1 MDEYNLSLYWR
12 IMEFWYSDA
21 GQVLLIVI
29 TILKAVAMGFV
40 AAVIAEEKKKNK
52 ILWFFLGMFFGS
64 IALVILM
71 FITND
76 YKADD
81 EGHIWICE
89 QCDTENIG
97 ETCKNCGAP
106 KSKIIV

>member
-1 MDEYNLSLYWR
+1 
-12 IMEFWYSDA
+12 
-21 GQVLLIVI
+21 
-29 TILKAVAMGFV
+29 
-40 AAVIAEEKKKNK
+40 
-52 ILWFFLGMFFGS
+52 
-64 IALVILM
+64 M

-81 EGHIWICE
+81 DGHIWICE